1 MSLIF
6 SPRTTPIERSTMKGL
21 LRPKLDLHLSD
32 NDPKIGVRKKPMS
45 GDKHQIR
52 VMCSW
57 RTPETKEIISSH
69 LNMNRL
75 SNERVGYISRRN
87 VQNKFFLPLQQKKIR
102 LNNTT
107 LDKIRKSC
115 NLRKQQC
122 LVLRKSMPSHRV
134 QTCVYIVQTTAQ
146 QYKMIWKWTKFKFQ
160 TADYGFAKLQVGF
173 IWSQMIQ

>member
-87 VQNKFFLPLQQKKIR
+87 VQNKGFLPLQQKKIR
-102 LNNTT
+102 LNNAP
-107 LDKIRKSC
+107 LDKIQKRC
-115 NLRKQQC
+115 NLQKQQC

-134 QTCVYIVQTTAQ
+134 QTTGKIYASHTYQIQG
-146 QYKMIWKWTKFKFQ
+146 I
-160 TADYGFAKLQVGF
+160 F
-173 IWSQMIQ
+173 IFNH